1 MENPLYSPSELID
14 LVLDGEIDHN
24 QSSSLFTTL
33 ATDNDLQVEFH
44 QALAIRRAMSN
55 DVQVS
60 APSAEFTNALFN
72 RAGVGIPSETSS
84 PSFFGK
90 IAFGWTHLA
99 ATAIVSLGIGAI
111 ATFSLGVNSPD
122 PLVQN
127 PNPVQLPKL
136 YSLKVAPEN
145 KLISE
150 STTAIKNTNKSSA
163 VKKALS
169 NNYSKK
175 ILSPVHTPM
184 NTQPKNEKE

>member
-1 MENPLYSPSELID
+1 MDNPSYSPSELID

-55 DVQVS
+55 DVQAS

-72 RAGVGIPSETSS
+72 RAGVGIPSEAP

-99 ATAIVSLGIGAI
+99 ATAVVSLGIGAA
-111 ATFSLGVNSPD
+111 ATFSLGVNSPE

-127 PNPVQLPKL
+127 HNPIQLPKL

-145 KLISE
+145 KFISE
-150 STTAIKNTNKSSA
+150 STTTVKNTTKSSV
-163 VKKALS
+163 VKKGLS

-175 ILSPVHTPM
+175 ILSPIHTPV
-184 NTQPKNEKE
+184 NTQLKNEKE